1 MKQIKLHQ
9 TDTKATFRFKRR
21 GKNAG

>member
-1 MKQIKLHQ
+1 MKQTQLHR

>member
-1 MKQIKLHQ
+1 MKQIKLHR
-9 TDTKATFRFKRR
+9 TDTKATFRFKQR